1 MSNSSLTQ
9 QNQSMMRTV
18 PDTSDR
24 LRSILITLY
33 SIDLAGGT
41 LGVLVMAH
49 QLIQRKSQ
57 SVMIIIIIN
66 LLVLHTL
73 LLLSIPFRLSYYI
86 SQEWKF
92 GTFTCKLVSAT
103 IYLHMYTTF
112 TFYVAIIVI
121 RLFQLEFNKCYTTI
135 WVTTVWMLGALVIAP
150 VFLSYYGTSRT
161 YPSSQCFQ
169 FQQEM
174 EEMPMVVL
182 NYCLIGVLL
191 AVCVLLTII
200 QLYVMCRLTVKY
212 WPDINSH
219 VEFRAQAKSFF
230 FTLVTIVCFTPH
242 HVFRVYYIQNFH
254 LDKDHKLLPYDEIFL
269 AVTTMS
275 CLDMLCF
282 LAGIAH

>member
-282 LAGIAH
+282 IAGIAH

>member
-18 PDTSDR
+18 LDTSDR

-254 LDKDHKLLPYDEIFL
+254 LDKDHKLLPYNEIFL
-269 AVTTMS
+269 ALTTMC

-282 LAGIAH
+282 IAGIAH

>member
-135 WVTTVWMLGALVIAP
+135 WVTTVWMLGTLVIAP

-282 LAGIAH
+282 IAGIAH